1 MQGANPDFSA
11 QDLFEAIEKKD
22 YPGWIVYAQVLTP
35 AQAETFK
42 YNVLDLTK

>member
-1 MQGANPDFSA
+1 MQGANSDFSA

-22 YPGWIVYAQVLTP
+22 YPGWTVYAQVLTP
-35 AQAETFK
+35 SQAETFK